1 MTRERGSC
9 DVISDGGSIIFT
21 SASPEA
27 VSVDFLPL
35 ISYNQGLPCWPGMA
49 ALDCFLREE
58 TSGRISVHGERSEK
72 TVAKR
77 RLHTEMYRKRQVIDA
92 K

>member
-1 MTRERGSC
+1 MRC
-9 DVISDGGSIIFT
+9 NLDGGSIIFA
-21 SASPEA
+21 SASSEA

-35 ISYNQGLPCWPGMA
+35 ISYNQGLCWPGLA

-58 TSGRISVHGERSEK
+58 TSGRISVHGIAKKRSRSGGCK
-72 TVAKR
+72 
-77 RLHTEMYRKRQVIDA
+77 EMYRKRQVIDA